1 MRRRRLTRAA
11 ARPIRTGAKPPVTP
25 PSASSNANRGPNANP
40 SSGARE
46 CGATLEKEVLEE
58 GLAPSYWFEPVERGK
73 PFVASIRFSGSREG
87 VVGKPQSRD
96 HFDHLETVEGILPG
110 SGPISVTPQIRD
122 INPGEWIVR
131 AELSRKGRERL
142 VRPYPGQTSPG
153 QARPK
158 LWPRGL
164 PTTPSGLPLR
174 SKTGLPAFASR
185 PGVITGAWPAL
196 VLSGFAVTLALQ
208 AVLLARVHIDVP
220 SSLLVMLVAS
230 LAGLVGAK
238 LWFVA
243 QQPRPVQRGLPTQG
257 LCIQGFLLGTAITAA
272 AGLALLHVP
281 IGKFLDATTPGLF
294 FGMVVG
300 RPGCF
305 LTGCCA
311 GRPTASRWGIWSS
324 DGRIGV
330 RRVPTQLLESLLSLG
345 IGSAALLLDL
355 LVRPSV
361 PGAIFAAGLATYA
374 LGRQFLLP
382 LRVEPRKSS
391 LGRPFTIV
399 AASGVLIADIVYW
412 LATSLR

>member
-1 MRRRRLTRAA
+1 LKTRL
-11 ARPIRTGAKPPVTP
+11 
-25 PSASSNANRGPNANP
+25 
-40 SSGARE
+40 
-46 CGATLEKEVLEE
+46 L
-58 GLAPSYWFEPVERGK
+58 
-73 PFVASIRFSGSREG
+73 
-87 VVGKPQSRD
+87 
-96 HFDHLETVEGILPG
+96 
-110 SGPISVTPQIRD
+110 
-122 INPGEWIVR
+122 
-131 AELSRKGRERL
+131 
-142 VRPYPGQTSPG
+142 
-153 QARPK
+153 
-158 LWPRGL
+158 
-164 PTTPSGLPLR
+164 
-174 SKTGLPAFASR
+174 AFASR

-208 AVLLARVHIDVP
+208 AVLLGRVHVDVP

-230 LAGLVGAK
+230 LAGLIGAK

-243 QQPRPVQRGLPTQG
+243 QQRRPVQRGLPTQG
-257 LCIQGFLLGTAITAA
+257 LCIQGFLLGTAVTAA
-272 AGLALLHVP
+272 AGLALLHLP

-355 LVRPSV
+355 LVGPAV
-361 PGAIFAAGLATYA
+361 PGAIFVAGLATYA

-391 LGRPFTIV
+391 LGRPVTII
-399 AASGVLIADIVYW
+399 AASGVLIADILYW
-412 LATSLR
+412 LATSLH

>member
-1 MRRRRLTRAA
+1 MTRPAA
-11 ARPIRTGAKPPVTP
+11 TANRTGAKPPVTLA
-25 PSASSNANRGPNANP
+25 SASPNASRGANANP
-40 SSGARE
+40 GSGARE
-46 CGATLEKEVLEE
+46 CGATLEKDVLEE
-58 GLAPSYWFEPVERGK
+58 GLTPSYWFEPVEHGK
-73 PFVASIRFSGSREG
+73 TFVASIRFSGSRVG
-87 VVGKPQSRD
+87 VVGKPQPRD
-96 HFDHLETVEGILPG
+96 HFDRLETVEGILPG

-131 AELSRKGRERL
+131 AELGRKGQERL
-142 VRPYPGQTSPG
+142 VRPYPRQTSPG
-153 QARPK
+153 QARPM
-158 LWPRGL
+158 LWPKGI
-164 PTTPSGLPLR
+164 PTTPSGLPIRL
-174 SKTGLPAFASR
+174 KTRLLAFASR

-208 AVLLARVHIDVP
+208 AVLLGRVHVDVP

-230 LAGLVGAK
+230 LAGLIGAK

-243 QQPRPVQRGLPTQG
+243 QQRRPVQRGIPTQG
-257 LCIQGFLLGTAITAA
+257 LCIQGFLLGTAVTAA
-272 AGLALLHVP
+272 AGLALLHLP

-294 FGMVVG
+294 FGIVVG

-345 IGSAALLLDL
+345 IGAAALLLDL
-355 LVRPSV
+355 LVRPPV
-361 PGAIFAAGLATYA
+361 PGAIFVAGVATYV

-391 LGRPFTIV
+391 LGRPFAIV
-399 AASGVLIADIVYW
+399 GASGVLIADIVYW

>member
-1 MRRRRLTRAA
+1 
-11 ARPIRTGAKPPVTP
+11 
-25 PSASSNANRGPNANP
+25 
-40 SSGARE
+40 
-46 CGATLEKEVLEE
+46 
-58 GLAPSYWFEPVERGK
+58 
-73 PFVASIRFSGSREG
+73 
-87 VVGKPQSRD
+87 
-96 HFDHLETVEGILPG
+96 
-110 SGPISVTPQIRD
+110 
-122 INPGEWIVR
+122 
-131 AELSRKGRERL
+131 
-142 VRPYPGQTSPG
+142 
-153 QARPK
+153 
-158 LWPRGL
+158 
-164 PTTPSGLPLR
+164 
-174 SKTGLPAFASR
+174 
-185 PGVITGAWPAL
+185 L
-196 VLSGFAVTLALQ
+196 VLSGFAVTLAVQ
-208 AVLLARVHIDVP
+208 AVLLSRMHIDVT

-257 LCIQGFLLGTAITAA
+257 LCIQGFLLGTGITAA
-272 AGLALLHVP
+272 AGLALLHLP
-281 IGKFLDATTPGLF
+281 IGECLDATTPAVF

-345 IGSAALLLDL
+345 IGSAALLLVL
-355 LVRPSV
+355 LVRPAV
-361 PGAIFAAGLATYA
+361 PGAIFAAGLASYA

-399 AASGVLIADIVYW
+399 AASGVLIADVVYW